1 MIRSALSKVV
11 WMARATTVVVG
22 LALVMALV
30 FGVATMAF
38 GANGGNF
45 ILGSLN
51 NTATA
56 ITKLTGTVGGG
67 PALQVSNPSTA
78 TGSTALDLQVATGK
92 APMKVNRTTK
102 VTNLNSDLLDGK
114 DSRTFGTFMATSQ
127 SITGNCTTAGIWK
140 GCASYLLKVPA
151 GKVYRVTVWA
161 SINARSTD
169 SDGTLLYCPAVEGGS
184 FGLSCIT
191 PAVSSGRFDTL
202 TLPSGVAVSG
212 ASSGEISLPAGNYNI
227 STAINPSVALS
238 SDSTLNMH
246 TTLMVQDSSVPL
258 PPTE

>member
-1 MIRSALSKVV
+1 VMWVG
-11 WMARATTVVVG
+11 RATVFLMG
-22 LALVMALV
+22 LALMLALV
-30 FGVATMAF
+30 FGMASTAF

-67 PALQVSNPSTA
+67 PALRVSNPSTT

-92 APMKVNRTTK
+92 APMKVNSGTK
-102 VTNLNSDLLDGK
+102 VANLNADKLDGT
-114 DSRTFGTFMATSQ
+114 DSKTFGTYMATSQ
-127 SITGNCTTAGIWK
+127 SITGTCTTAGIWA
-140 GCASYLLKVPA
+140 GCAGYRVTVPA
-151 GKVYRVTVWA
+151 GKVYYVTVW
-161 SINARSTD
+161 SSVNALSAG
-169 SDGTLLYCPAVEGGS
+169 SAGTLFYCPAVEGGS

-191 PAVSSGRFDTL
+191 VQGRYDTL

-212 ASSGEISLPAGNYNI
+212 ASSGEISLPAGDYFI
-227 STAINPSVALS
+227 STAIKPSVNLS
-238 SDSTLNMH
+238 SDSSVNMH
-246 TTLMVQDSSVPL
+246 TTLMVQDSSVPR